1 MNVKKAL
8 FIAILLAVTLSPNT
22 GVLRAQVASEPA
34 TQAQIQE
41 LHNTLVALLTQL
53 IQQLQDQITILL
65 AQQATQATQL
75 GAVSTKVEAIQTQ
88 TAPTPVITPAVPTLS
103 IGTPYC
109 RDGEGYLPITI
120 EGKNWGSALFYLQP
134 QTDTGKIFYGNPD
147 AQTGGRSWTGT
158 HPENTSLDLGYHPD
172 DAGPATVVVLLNGE
186 RRLTAQVSLTSCQ

>member
-1 MNVKKAL
+1 MKNIVIL
-8 FIAILLAVTLSPNT
+8 SLLLAFSVPFSP
-22 GVLRAQVASEPA
+22 VKAQVSEPA
-34 TQAQIQE
+34 TSAQVEEMKNALI
-41 LHNTLVALLTQL
+41 TLLTQL
-53 IQQLQDQITILL
+53 IAQLQDQITILL

-75 GAVSTKVEAIQTQ
+75 GAVQTKVDAVVSQ
-88 TAPTPVITPAVPTLS
+88 TAPIPVITPPVPTLS

-147 AQTGGRSWTGT
+147 AQTGGRSWMGT

-172 DAGPATVVVLLNGE
+172 DAGPAIVVVLLNGE
-186 RRLTAQVSLTSCQ
+186 RRLTVQASLTSCN